1 MKIYLLGI
9 CGTGMASL
17 AGMLKSQGHQVLGS
31 DQNTYPPM
39 STLLQSM
46 GIPILTPYDATHLN
60 ERPDLAIVGN
70 VISRGNPEAEVLLS
84 QDIPYLSMPQA
95 LGKFFLPNKRSLVVA
110 GTHGKTTTSSL
121 LSWVLESAGRE
132 PSFFIGGIPKN
143 FGNNFKLGEGQ
154 DFILEG
160 DEYDTAFFDKGPKFL
175 HYQAQHVLLTSIE
188 FDHADIYRDLEHVK
202 DSFRKLLQLIP
213 SQGSL
218 IANLD
223 FPEVKNLS
231 TEYLGKLSTYT
242 LQEKLKNEAD
252 YFAEIT
258 RAEGNISFR
267 VSSREQG
274 KFESHEFSWKIPGR
288 HNVSN
293 ALGVIALTRQLGL
306 TWEQIAQGIQSFQG
320 VKRRQDVLAVIDDV
334 TVIDDFAHH
343 PTAVFE
349 TVAAIRRQYPQKR
362 LWAIFEPRSNSSK
375 RDVFQKDYPKSFSE
389 ADRVI
394 IADVFMPEKVKDGHV
409 LNVDA
414 IVESIN
420 HEASF
425 AKARHISGVDTIVEI
440 LLQESQTGD
449 VLLLM
454 SNGGFGGIHQKLL
467 EALEKKN

>member
-17 AGMLKSQGHQVLGS
+17 AGMLKSQGHQVSGS

-39 STLLQSM
+39 SSLLQSM
-46 GIPILTPYDATHLN
+46 GIPILTPYDAAHLH
-60 ERPDLAIVGN
+60 EKPDLAIVGN
-70 VISRGNPEAEVLLS
+70 VISRGNPEAEALLT
-84 QDIPYLSMPQA
+84 QNIPYLSMPQA
-95 LGKFFLPNKRSLVVA
+95 LAKFFLPNKRALVVA

-121 LSWVLESAGRE
+121 LAWVLESASKD

-143 FGNNFKLGEGQ
+143 FGNNFKLGKGE

-175 HYQAQHVLLTSIE
+175 HYQARHVLLTSVE

-202 DSFRKLLQLIP
+202 DSFRKLLKMIP
-213 SQGSL
+213 ANGSL
-218 IANLD
+218 VANLD
-223 FPEVKNLS
+223 YPEVKNLRA
-231 TEYLGKLSTYT
+231 EHAGKVLTYS
-242 LQEKLKNEAD
+242 LQEKLRNEAD

-258 RAEGNISFR
+258 QAEGDISFR
-267 VSSREQG
+267 VTAREGG
-274 KFESHEFSWKIPGR
+274 KIETHDFTWAIPGR

-293 ALGVIALTRQLGL
+293 ALGVIALLRELGL
-306 TWEQIAQGIQSFQG
+306 SWQQLVRGIQSFQG
-320 VKRRQDVLAVIDDV
+320 VKRRQDVLAVMNDIS
-334 TVIDDFAHH
+334 VIDDFAHH
-343 PTAVFE
+343 PTAVAE
-349 TVAAIRRQYPQKR
+349 TVSAIRHRYPQKR

-375 RDVFQKDYPKSFSE
+375 RDVFQQDYPKSFAA
-389 ADRVI
+389 ADRVV

-409 LNVDA
+409 LNVDT
-414 IVESIN
+414 IVETIN
-420 HEASF
+420 REAGGE
-425 AKARHISGVDTIVEI
+425 KARHISGVDAIIQILVE
-440 LLQESQTGD
+440 EARAGD